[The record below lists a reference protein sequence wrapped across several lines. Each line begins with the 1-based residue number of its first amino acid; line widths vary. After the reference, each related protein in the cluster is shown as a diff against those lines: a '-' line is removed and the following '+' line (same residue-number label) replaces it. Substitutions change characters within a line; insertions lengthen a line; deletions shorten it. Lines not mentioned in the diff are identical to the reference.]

1 VCEDESVAVLRA
13 LTPLLHRDHVAEA
26 VHSVVY
32 LLTFAP
38 LAAEQQQQQ
47 HAKPRASEKRTGDL
61 WFLVRVM
68 EAEVAGTTVAT
79 GLFRETTALSAV
91 LSAYAHLVCR
101 RFLRATLEPPLRPV
115 LCGVIPTSTPQVRLR
130 AAARHAADGRD
141 VDGERRCPRMRLCV
155 CVLACGVCRS
165 SWPRAP

>member
-1 VCEDESVAVLRA
+1 MCEDESVAVLRA

-38 LAAEQQQQQ
+38 LAAEQQQQ